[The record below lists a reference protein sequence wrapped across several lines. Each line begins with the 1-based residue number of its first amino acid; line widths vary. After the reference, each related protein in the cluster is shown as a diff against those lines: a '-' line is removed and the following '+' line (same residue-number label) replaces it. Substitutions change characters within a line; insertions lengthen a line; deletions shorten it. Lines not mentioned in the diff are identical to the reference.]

1 MEEIEEN
8 VSNCNTEFNRPR
20 PSSQK
25 TEVPS
30 QIGFFFFYFLFSAAK
45 ELFLTFWIGLDW
57 IGFQSLDT

>member
-20 PSSQK
+20 PSSQE

-30 QIGFFFFYFLFSAAK
+30 QIGFSFSIFSK
-45 ELFLTFWIGLDW
+45 RIIFNLLDW
-57 IGFQSLDT
+57 IGFQSLDS